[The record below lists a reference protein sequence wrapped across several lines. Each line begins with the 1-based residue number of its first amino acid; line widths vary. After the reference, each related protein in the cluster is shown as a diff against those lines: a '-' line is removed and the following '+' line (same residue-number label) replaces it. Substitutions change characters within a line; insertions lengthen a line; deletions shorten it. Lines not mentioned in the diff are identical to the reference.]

1 MKHFFDLRVL
11 VVQSL
16 EKLAAWAVKTGLL
29 QFFDLVF
36 VCDLLPGEL
45 HVEEF

>member
-11 VVQSL
+11 IVQSL
-16 EKLAAWAVKTGLL
+16 EELAAGTVKTGLL
-29 QFFDLVF
+29 ELFDLVF

-45 HVEEF
+45 YVKEF